1 MTPLPDD
8 RSRFPHP
15 HPHTDAD
22 AAAVALAAAE
32 RAADAEGADG
42 NFARRKDVEAAV
54 RIRDT
59 DMEPYVGLRYLSKL
73 FKLMALI
80 LVVLLFAEVVTGLS
94 LEGGMSVPM
103 LLAESSR
110 LIVLAGLLWGA
121 GDLAILM
128 IDVGHDVRATRIL
141 IGRQAAHHLI
151 EHHDGDPADGHAVP
165 VGTPSRPDRGN
176 S

>member
-8 RSRFPHP
+8 RHP
-15 HPHTDAD
+15 SARKIDDTHAPVAVGPPERSADAD
-22 AAAVALAAAE
+22 AEAE
-32 RAADAEGADG
+32 A
-42 NFARRKDVEAAV
+42 FARRKDAEAAV
-54 RIRDT
+54 RVRDT

-80 LVVLLFAEVVTGLS
+80 LVLLLFAEVITGITMQ
-94 LEGGMSVPM
+94 GGMSVPT

-141 IGRQAAHHLI
+141 IGRQAAHHLV
-151 EHHDGDPADGHAVP
+151 EHHDGSEHDADGHPSTTVP
-165 VGTPSRPDRGN
+165 GSRPTL
-176 S
+176 